1 MTQNLSKMIEFKLNQ
16 VVSAKRVQNLKISIK
31 VNLVVL
37 QRKNQLKNQ
46 NIHTNDK
53 NKKLYE
59 NISKKYNLKIIN

>member
-46 NIHTNDK
+46 NIHTNDE